1 MDDSGRLL
9 HVILCCRSPPAWHGR
24 NLDALWDSL
33 TSGDINQRYPP
44 FQNPNHWDG
53 ADVVRRREMV
63 RRFEALVLDAER
75 EGHGVRIEL
84 LP

>member
-1 MDDSGRLL
+1 MASE
-9 HVILCCRSPPAWHGR
+9 A
-24 NLDALWDSL
+24 
-33 TSGDINQRYPP
+33 
-44 FQNPNHWDG
+44 
-53 ADVVRRREMV
+53 REMV